1 MRAAA
6 TLTYDSSAPAR
17 CIAAVGLT
25 GMMEAAHL
33 TYDILLL
40 ALFLLP
46 PTSKALRLFPTPSPI
61 SFASTTSV

>member
-1 MRAAA
+1 
-6 TLTYDSSAPAR
+6 
-17 CIAAVGLT
+17 
-25 GMMEAAHL
+25 MMEAAHL
-33 TYDILLL
+33 TCDILLL